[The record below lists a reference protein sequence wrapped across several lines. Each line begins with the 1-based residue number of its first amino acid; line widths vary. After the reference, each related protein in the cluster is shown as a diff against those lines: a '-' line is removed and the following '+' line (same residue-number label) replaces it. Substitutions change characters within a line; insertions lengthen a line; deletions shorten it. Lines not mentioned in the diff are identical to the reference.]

1 MINKQKLWF
10 LTLFSLILVLSVY
23 YITMPSELLTT
34 AKTSDKNAVTE
45 KKTSKTKVK
54 AKVSST
60 DSLTALQVELD
71 EERQALAAEYNEV
84 LTNKD
89 TSTEEKN
96 NAYNGLKE
104 IDGLIDCGTN
114 EELFLAIAALRDDT
128 DKNQWFTDGDK
139 WILCPEIKFS
149 TYWAYND
156 VYINT
161 DTIHKA
167 TVNELIEHFN
177 KS

>member
-34 AKTSDKNAVTE
+34 TGSSGNIDKTTKQS
-45 KKTSKTKVK
+45 SKVE
-54 AKVSST
+54 VSNT

-71 EERQALAAEYNEV
+71 EERSALAAEYNEI

-96 NAYNGLKE
+96 NAYDGLKQ
-104 IDGLIDCGTN
+104 IDEVKAKE
-114 EELFLAIAALRDDT
+114 EELEKKIKKDLELDSFIKIEGNNVSVTIKKKDHDYSLANKVMRLINEQYEE
-128 DKNQWFTDGDK
+128 KMYVSV
-139 WILCPEIKFS
+139 KFQ
-149 TYWAYND
+149 N
-156 VYINT
+156 
-161 DTIHKA
+161 
-167 TVNELIEHFN
+167 
-177 KS
+177 

>member
-45 KKTSKTKVK
+45 KKTSKTKAK

-104 IDGLIDCGTN
+104 IDEVKAKEDDLEN
-114 EELFLAIAALRDDT
+114 KVKKELKLDSFI
-128 DKNQWFTDGDK
+128 KIK
-139 WILCPEIKFS
+139 IMIILLL
-149 TYWAYND
+149 T
-156 VYINT
+156 T
-161 DTIHKA
+161 
-167 TVNELIEHFN
+167 
-177 KS
+177 

>member
-34 AKTSDKNAVTE
+34 SINTSTTTEKTDDVANVSVTE
-45 KKTSKTKVK
+45 
-54 AKVSST
+54 T
-60 DSLTALQVELD
+60 DILTALQVESD
-71 EERQALAAEYNEV
+71 EERAALAAEYNEI

-104 IDGLIDCGTN
+104 IDEVKAKE
-114 EELFLAIAALRDDT
+114 EELESKIKKQLELDTFIKIDSNNVSVTVKKKDHDYSLANSIMRLIQEEYQ
-128 DKNQWFTDGDK
+128 DKMYVSV
-139 WILCPEIKFS
+139 KFQ
-149 TYWAYND
+149 N
-156 VYINT
+156 
-161 DTIHKA
+161 
-167 TVNELIEHFN
+167 
-177 KS
+177 

>member
-34 AKTSDKNAVTE
+34 SKSTTTEEEKSTTSVSVTE
-45 KKTSKTKVK
+45 
-54 AKVSST
+54 T
-60 DSLTALQVELD
+60 DVLTALQVEAD
-71 EERQALAAEYNEV
+71 EERAALAAEYNEI

-104 IDGLIDCGTN
+104 IDEIKAKE
-114 EELFLAIAALRDDT
+114 EELEKKLKKELKLDSFIKIDSSNISVTIKKKDHDYSLANSVMRLIQSGYE
-128 DKNQWFTDGDK
+128 DKMYITV
-139 WILCPEIKFS
+139 KFQ
-149 TYWAYND
+149 
-156 VYINT
+156 
-161 DTIHKA
+161 KA
-167 TVNELIEHFN
+167 
-177 KS
+177 

>member
-34 AKTSDKNAVTE
+34 AKVNDKTE
-45 KKTSKTKVK
+45 EKNKKVNIKTNKIKTKVDN
-54 AKVSST
+54 AN
-60 DSLTALQVELD
+60 SLTALQVELD

-104 IDGLIDCGTN
+104 IDNVKAKEEDLEKKLKKEFKLDSFIKIDGSNISVTIKKKDHDYSLANNIMRLISKEFKT
-114 EELFLAIAALRDDT
+114 
-128 DKNQWFTDGDK
+128 KVYVSV
-139 WILCPEIKFS
+139 KFQ
-149 TYWAYND
+149 N
-156 VYINT
+156 
-161 DTIHKA
+161 
-167 TVNELIEHFN
+167 
-177 KS
+177 

>member
-34 AKTSDKNAVTE
+34 SNNTSTTTEKTDDVANVSVTE
-45 KKTSKTKVK
+45 
-54 AKVSST
+54 T
-60 DSLTALQVELD
+60 DILTALQVESD
-71 EERQALAAEYNEV
+71 EERAALAAEYNEI

-104 IDGLIDCGTN
+104 IDEVKAKE
-114 EELFLAIAALRDDT
+114 EELESKIKKQLELDTFIKIDSNNVSVTVKKKDHDYSLANSIMRLIQEEYQ
-128 DKNQWFTDGDK
+128 DKMYVSV
-139 WILCPEIKFS
+139 KFQ
-149 TYWAYND
+149 N
-156 VYINT
+156 
-161 DTIHKA
+161 
-167 TVNELIEHFN
+167 
-177 KS
+177 

>member
-34 AKTSDKNAVTE
+34 AKVNDKTE
-45 KKTSKTKVK
+45 EKNKKANIKTNKIKTKVDN
-54 AKVSST
+54 AN
-60 DSLTALQVELD
+60 SLTALQVELD

-104 IDGLIDCGTN
+104 IDNVKAKEEDLEKKLKKEFKLDSFIKIDGSNISVTIKKKDHDYSLANNIMRLISKEFKTK
-114 EELFLAIAALRDDT
+114 LYVSV
-128 DKNQWFTDGDK
+128 
-139 WILCPEIKFS
+139 KFQ
-149 TYWAYND
+149 N
-156 VYINT
+156 
-161 DTIHKA
+161 
-167 TVNELIEHFN
+167 
-177 KS
+177 